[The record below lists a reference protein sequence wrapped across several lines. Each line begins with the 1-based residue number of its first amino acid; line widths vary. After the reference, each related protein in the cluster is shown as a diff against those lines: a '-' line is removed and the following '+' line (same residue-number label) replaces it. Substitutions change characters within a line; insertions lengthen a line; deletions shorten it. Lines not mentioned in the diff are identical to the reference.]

1 MESRLVVNTDLF
13 KYRCRIRKIYNG
25 VKEENC
31 FKYAVI
37 NGIAHGEV
45 KAKTK
50 GEDNKYFKQDMTI
63 FADGGLADYVESEL
77 NEGDKILVLGQ
88 LRTNKKC
95 LKGVYYPAQEIQA
108 SEIYK
113 DEWSKYY

>member
-1 MESRLVVNTDLF
+1 MESKLVFNTYPF
-13 KYRCRIRKIYNG
+13 IYRCKVRKIYNG
-25 VKEENC
+25 IKEDNC

-37 NGIAHGEV
+37 NGLASGVIR
-45 KAKTK
+45 AKSSTE
-50 GEDNKYFKQDMTI
+50 EDKYFKQEMTI

>member
-1 MESRLVVNTDLF
+1 M
-13 KYRCRIRKIYNG
+13 YRCRVRKIYNG
-25 VKEENC
+25 VKEDNC

-37 NGIAHGEV
+37 NGISSGMLKPKSKDE
-45 KAKTK
+45 T
-50 GEDNKYFKQDMTI
+50 ERYFKQEMTI
-63 FADGGLADYVESEL
+63 FADGGLADFVESEL

-95 LKGVYYPAQEIQA
+95 LKGIFYPAQEIQA
-108 SEIYK
+108 DEIYK